1 MVNVTEGAS
10 AGGRVLPRFIDKLMG
25 VRVMLINSVMEVS
38 QDGETA
44 PIVPDIE
51 GLEAA
56 IAVARSMVP
65 DKLSGKEIRFLRKT
79 LGQKGAELA
88 RFLDVRAETLSRW
101 ENGKEVITTNAERV
115 LRFRV
120 VADLKQKAPGVE
132 VDVAAVMSIKPSP
145 FRMSTLPTTLVFEH
159 VSAFVKGT
167 RQKVWLY
174 QGISDE
180 KEESDALP
188 IVKLA

>member
-1 MVNVTEGAS
+1 MTNMAEGAS

-25 VRVMLINSVMEVS
+25 VRVALINSVVEVN
-38 QDGETA
+38 QDGEIA
-44 PIVPDIE
+44 PIVPDIQ

-56 IAVARSMVP
+56 IAVARAMVP
-65 DKLSGKEIRFLRKT
+65 DKLSGKEIRFLRKA

-120 VADLKQKAPGVE
+120 VADLRDRAPGVE
-132 VDVAAVMSIKPSP
+132 VDIGAVMSIKPSP
-145 FRMSTLPTTLVFEH
+145 FRLSTLPTTLIFEH
-159 VSAFVKGT
+159 VSAVVRGM

-174 QGISDE
+174 QGVSDE
-180 KEESDALP
+180 TEETPLR
-188 IVKLA
+188 LAKRA